1 MSAIGNERI
10 NATIRNIREEG
21 FLSYFHRHFGTT
33 AVHPDSRITFE
44 NHAAFFAIT
53 RDEYK
58 SSWIVDHANRIV
70 YFRFRQICGEGASKK
85 TYLGWDVTS
94 DKPIVVYQISIL
106 NDYTEQKRL
115 LNERRIAE
123 IRKSPYLLT
132 ILFSVAQRETQRV
145 FMVADFY
152 PVNIRDMMSTRHCF
166 TGMVLRGFASQI
178 LKGLRVLHGMKII
191 HRDVK
196 PSNIIYDETT
206 DRFMLIDFGIA
217 TKYTS
222 GVSLNKIETMR
233 SGSDQL
239 SLVGTPGY
247 IAPEMYESL
256 YSPRRKSYSFA
267 VDVFSFGICLL
278 EMYLGRRAF
287 QEDIVSLPTKIKED
301 LEKRESSISSMIT
314 SEAVF
319 LKELYKSL
327 DEVIRTKKLEA
338 LRGEIQEKLG
348 ILDQLRSCE
357 TDDKEMF
364 ISELIDKD
372 RSIMTCCSRV
382 CDDNL
387 RVLDES
393 TSEEYE
399 LINKF
404 KTLKDFSRRLEW
416 HQRCTIDDLVNDV
429 QVYPMIF
436 IRFDYTYPSSIEQV
450 EDPVLKGFLMR
461 CLHRDPERRATI
473 DELLVHEWLSGT

>member
-1 MSAIGNERI
+1 MTIGSERI
-10 NATIRNIREEG
+10 NATIRKIREEG
-21 FLSYFHRHFGTT
+21 FLSYFHQHFS
-33 AVHPDSRITFE
+33 AAPSAASRITFE
-44 NHAAFFAIT
+44 NHSAFVTIT
-53 RDEYK
+53 KDEYK
-58 SSWIVDHANRIV
+58 SSWIVDTPNRTV

-94 DKPIVVYQISIL
+94 DKPIVVYQISVP
-106 NDYTEQKRL
+106 NDYTEQKRF

-123 IRKSPYLLT
+123 IRKSPHLLT
-132 ILFSVAQRETQRV
+132 ILFSVAHRETQRV

-152 PVNIRDMMSTRHCF
+152 PINIRDMMTQRSF
-166 TGMVLRGFASQI
+166 PEPMLRRFALQI
-178 LKGLRVLHGMKII
+178 LGGLRVLHGMKII
-191 HRDVK
+191 HRDIK
-196 PSNIIYDETT
+196 PSNIIYDEET

-222 GVSLNKIETMR
+222 AVNLSRIETLR
-233 SGSDQL
+233 SGSEQL

-256 YSPRRKSYSFA
+256 YSPRNKSYSFA
-267 VDVFSFGICLL
+267 VDIFSFGICLL
-278 EMYLGRRAF
+278 EMRLGRRAF
-287 QEDIVSLPTKIKED
+287 QEDIVALPARIKED
-301 LEKRESSISSMIT
+301 LEKRESSLSSLIVN
-314 SEAVF
+314 EASF
-319 LKELYKSL
+319 LRELYKNL

-348 ILDQLRSCE
+348 ILNQLCTCE
-357 TDDKEMF
+357 TDDKDMF
-364 ISELIDKD
+364 MSELIDKD

-404 KTLKDFSRRLEW
+404 KTLKDFSRRMEW
-416 HQRCTIDDLVNDV
+416 HQRSSIDELLNDV

-436 IRFDYTYPSSIEQV
+436 IRFDYTYPSSLESV
-450 EDPVLKGFLMR
+450 GEPLLRDFLTR
-461 CLHRDPERRATI
+461 CLDPDPERRATI
-473 DELLVHEWLSGT
+473 DELVAHPWLSAV